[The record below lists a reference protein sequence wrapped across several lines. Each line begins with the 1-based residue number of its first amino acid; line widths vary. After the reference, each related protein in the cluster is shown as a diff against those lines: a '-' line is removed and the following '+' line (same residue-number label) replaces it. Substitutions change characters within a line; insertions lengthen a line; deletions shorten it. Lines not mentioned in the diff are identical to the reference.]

1 MEQEKGISTLT
12 GILIAL
18 LVAIIAAGGIWYYFN
33 YYLNPAIE
41 ESSSGTQITI
51 PEKESEEAASE
62 EEATTGETADWK
74 TYTNTKYGFSFK
86 YPKDWYVHENDN
98 ENILTIT
105 NLSTSGV
112 NKGNRDAILKKEGK
126 TLYEGIYISES
137 EASADYVIRMEDK
150 IIGGKKIRI
159 SYYSNS
165 ENPESTSVYK
175 KSAFWKNSDGK
186 NISVSTMTETGSEKE
201 EIVMFDQILS
211 TFQFTK

>member
-98 ENILTIT
+98 ENILTILIYQLAVLIKAIET
-105 NLSTSGV
+105 RFLRKKAKHYMKEYIFPNLKQV
-112 NKGNRDAILKKEGK
+112 
-126 TLYEGIYISES
+126 
-137 EASADYVIRMEDK
+137 
-150 IIGGKKIRI
+150 
-159 SYYSNS
+159 
-165 ENPESTSVYK
+165 
-175 KSAFWKNSDGK
+175 
-186 NISVSTMTETGSEKE
+186 
-201 EIVMFDQILS
+201 QIM
-211 TFQFTK
+211 

>member
-1 MEQEKGISTLT
+1 
-12 GILIAL
+12 
-18 LVAIIAAGGIWYYFN
+18 
-33 YYLNPAIE
+33 
-41 ESSSGTQITI
+41 
-51 PEKESEEAASE
+51 
-62 EEATTGETADWK
+62 
-74 TYTNTKYGFSFK
+74 
-86 YPKDWYVHENDN
+86 
-98 ENILTIT
+98 
-105 NLSTSGV
+105 
-112 NKGNRDAILKKEGK
+112 
-126 TLYEGIYISES
+126 
-137 EASADYVIRMEDK
+137 MEDK